1 MRKLKLA
8 LFAFLA
14 LGIVSFAFVPSA
26 NYSPVFAEEEPT
38 SSQPVETSS
47 EQPQESEEEAAKWKE
62 LYEKAEAKVNEMANY
77 QVLGI
82 TIGSI
87 ASVLVSLGLSY
98 LMGKINRDNIRK
110 QGEQLVLSED
120 NITRVG
126 KIANQ
131 VNDNA
136 LDFKTNAAI
145 YIQKADEQVKIAE
158 ETKDAIK
165 EENETLKAQMKSE
178 REMFLSIISND
189 KDLVAN
195 GTAEKLNK
203 LFGNHD

>member
-1 MRKLKLA
+1 MKKLKLA

-14 LGIVSFAFVPSA
+14 LGIVSFAFIPSA

-47 EQPQESEEEAAKWKE
+47 EQPQDSEDAAKWKE
-62 LYEKAEAKVNEMANY
+62 LYEKAEAKVKEMANY

-203 LFGNHD
+203 LFGNEE

>member
-1 MRKLKLA
+1 MKRLKLA
-8 LFAFLA
+8 FFAILT
-14 LGIVSFAFVPSA
+14 LGIVSFAFIPRA
-26 NYSPVFAEEEPT
+26 NYSPVFAEEEPS
-38 SSQPVETSS
+38 SSQPVVSSS
-47 EQPQESEEEAAKWKE
+47 EENNEEDAKKWKE
-62 LYEKAEAKVNEMANY
+62 LYEKAEAKVKEMANY

-98 LMGKINRDNIRK
+98 LMGKVNRDNIRK
-110 QGEQLVLSED
+110 QGDQLLLSED
-120 NITRVG
+120 NITKVG

-136 LDFKTNAAI
+136 LDFKTNADI
-145 YIQKADEQVKIAE
+145 YVQKANEQIKLAE
-158 ETKDAIK
+158 EEKEAIK
-165 EENETLKAQMKSE
+165 EENENIKAQMKSE

>member
-1 MRKLKLA
+1 MKKLKLA

-14 LGIVSFAFVPSA
+14 LGIVSFAFIPSA

-47 EQPQESEEEAAKWKE
+47 EEPQDSEDAAKWKE

-158 ETKDAIK
+158 ETKNAIK
-165 EENETLKAQMKSE
+165 EENETLKAQIKSE